1 MSYSEEG
8 EHNVPGSTALQQS
21 TLPQFI
27 HPFQIQSLRHSSLL
41 TRVCNNVCNN
51 VCKHLGLEYA
61 KKKERKKESDVWF
74 VILGV

>member
-41 TRVCNNVCNN
+41 TRVCNNVC
-51 VCKHLGLEYA
+51 KHLGLEYA